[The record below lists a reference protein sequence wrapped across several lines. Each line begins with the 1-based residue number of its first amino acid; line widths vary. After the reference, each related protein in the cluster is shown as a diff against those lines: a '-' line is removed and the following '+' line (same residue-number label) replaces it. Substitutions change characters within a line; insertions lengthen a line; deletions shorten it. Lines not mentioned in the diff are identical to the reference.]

1 MKTMRRQG
9 ILLVMVEDV
18 VLEEIVLE
26 EMVLDEVFMFNS
38 LPLVPAILP

>member
-1 MKTMRRQG
+1 
-9 ILLVMVEDV
+9 V

-38 LPLVPAILP
+38 LPLVPDILP

>member
-1 MKTMRRQG
+1 
-9 ILLVMVEDV
+9 MVEDV